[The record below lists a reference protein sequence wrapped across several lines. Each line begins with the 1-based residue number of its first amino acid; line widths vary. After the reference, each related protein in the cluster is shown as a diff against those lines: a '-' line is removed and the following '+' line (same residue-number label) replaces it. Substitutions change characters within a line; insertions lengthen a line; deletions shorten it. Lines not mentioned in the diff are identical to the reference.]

1 MIAADKADTRTR
13 ILLGALSTVERLGM
27 AKASLEDVA
36 QTAGV
41 SRATIYRYF
50 PGGRDELV
58 TETVIW
64 EVQNFLT
71 PMIDGLDGL
80 DGIEAKLQEALV
92 VGRRAIGEHL
102 LLQQLLSTEPQEI
115 FRELV
120 EVGPVLRDAIR
131 GYIADELR
139 GEVLRPGTEVDEAA
153 DYCARLYL
161 SYLGSHGGND
171 LGDSDVVARIVS
183 SQFLAGIL
191 APADHERT
199 HAAPTTS

>member
-1 MIAADKADTRTR
+1 VIAADKADTRTR

-27 AKASLEDVA
+27 AKTSLEDVA

-50 PGGRDELV
+50 PGGRDEVV
-58 TETVIW
+58 TETVTW

-80 DGIEAKLQEALV
+80 DGIEAKFEEALA
-92 VGRRAIGEHL
+92 VGHRAIGEHL

-115 FRELV
+115 FRELA
-120 EVGPVLRDAIR
+120 EIGPVLRDAIC

-139 GEVLRPGTEVDEAA
+139 REVLRPGTDIDEAA

-161 SYLGSHGGND
+161 SYLGSPGGHD
-171 LGDSDVVARIVS
+171 LGDRVDVARIVS

-191 APADHERT
+191 PAAHAERPSIARST
-199 HAAPTTS
+199 P